1 MKTNVNFNDFID
13 AFRNMDREN
22 QFSYEGKKAL
32 FEYEEQLEEDLATEQ
47 ELDVIGLCCEYAE
60 YDNLNELQQEYTQ
73 DYPTLEALEEAT
85 TVIKIEGTEGFII
98 RQF

>member
-1 MKTNVNFNDFID
+1 MKTNVNFDDFID

-22 QFSYEGKKAL
+22 QFSYEGKQAL
-32 FEYEEQLEEDLATEQ
+32 FEYEEQLEEDLGTEQ

-60 YDNLNELQQEYTQ
+60 YDNLNELQQDHT

>member
-1 MKTNVNFNDFID
+1 MG
-13 AFRNMDREN
+13 REN

-32 FEYEEQLEEDLATEQ
+32 FEYEEQLEEDLGTEQ

-60 YDNLNELQQEYTQ
+60 YDNLKELQQDYT

>member
-1 MKTNVNFNDFID
+1 MKTNVNFDDFVN

-60 YDNLNELQQEYTQ
+60 YDNLNELQEEYTQ
-73 DYPTLEALEEAT
+73 DYPTLETLEEAT

>member
-1 MKTNVNFNDFID
+1 MKTNVNFDDFIK
-13 AFRNMDREN
+13 AFLIMGREN

-32 FEYEEQLEEDLATEQ
+32 FEYEEQLEEDLGTEQ

-60 YDNLNELQQEYTQ
+60 YDNLKELQQDYT

>member
-73 DYPTLEALEEAT
+73 DYSTLEALKEAT

>member
-1 MKTNVNFNDFID
+1 MKTNVNFDDFVN
-13 AFRNMDREN
+13 AFRNMDRED

-60 YDNLNELQQEYTQ
+60 YDNLNELQEEYTQ
-73 DYPTLEALEEAT
+73 DYPTLETLEEAT